1 MDKLK
6 KIKKYETEVEEMLKE
21 LKKKDDR
28 KER

>member
-6 KIKKYETEVEEMLKE
+6 KIKKYETEVEKMLKE

-28 KER
+28 KGR

>member
-28 KER
+28 KGR